1 MYPEASATFGEY
13 TLIAYILKG
22 GQKSIERSF
31 IKAIKVF
38 NINH

>member
-1 MYPEASATFGEY
+1 MQPETSAKFSEY

-31 IKAIKVF
+31 VKAIKVF
-38 NINH
+38 NFNH